1 MVRSSEELLEIH
13 RAEVAMNAWL
23 KIRSMASAKTF
34 IASAPQFGVCRR
46 VAVRGD
52 LFTGRFDATVIRSIL
67 YST

>member
-1 MVRSSEELLEIH
+1 
-13 RAEVAMNAWL
+13 MNAWL

-67 YST
+67 YSTQ